1 MGRGAGEVGMGRRRG
16 GGKREGMNR
25 EVGIRREGKAV
36 WKGRKVKREVTLS
49 EVGSKLTG
57 KIYLEFRKVFPSP

>member
-16 GGKREGMNR
+16 GGNKEGGKSGM
-25 EVGIRREGKAV
+25 EVKEGEE
-36 WKGRKVKREVTLS
+36 GVTLS

-57 KIYLEFRKVFPSP
+57 KICLEFRKVFPSP

>member
-16 GGKREGMNR
+16 GGKREGEEEEGRGKEKRRREEGRMNR

-36 WKGRKVKREVTLS
+36 WK
-49 EVGSKLTG
+49 
-57 KIYLEFRKVFPSP
+57 